1 MLSKRIRLSKQTLG
15 IWHQSVQQDAA
26 NSLFA
31 IAMAAAL
38 ALHLGIFVLTK
49 QIENSSTNS
58 VPKQQ
63 SVRVE
68 LRTPMS
74 NTNAAV
80 KKPAPEIKDK
90 IDSPKR
96 LRTLNSQS
104 RSKAKTEIEIPTT
117 VYEPPPQESQQLS
130 GLKLPEERQSPLLPS
145 GSLDFIE
152 KQRMLGEVLGAGAVA
167 GDLEI
172 PDIVSEAK
180 QNSEVRAIEYTFA
193 GYFNS
198 LSRRFVEAWG
208 GVRTLPPQSH
218 FDGKLG
224 EFIEYDVVINR
235 DGSLRK
241 IVNVSAKREPYRDF
255 TAVDELVRE
264 AFQAMFPFQPVPER
278 IKNDPLVVRKRIQFV
293 GFKYTLY

>member
-1 MLSKRIRLSKQTLG
+1 MLSKRIRISKQTIA
-15 IWHQSVQQDAA
+15 IWHQSVQQDAS
-26 NSLFA
+26 NPLFA
-31 IAMAAAL
+31 IAMATAL
-38 ALHLGIFVLTK
+38 ALHLGIFILTK
-49 QIENSSTNS
+49 QLDTSSTNS

-68 LRTPMS
+68 LRPPMS
-74 NTNAAV
+74 NTNAAA
-80 KKPAPEIKDK
+80 KKPPPEIIDK
-90 IDSPKR
+90 IESQKK

-104 RSKAKTEIEIPTT
+104 PSKAKTEIEIPTT
-117 VYEPPPQESQQLS
+117 AYEPPPQESQQLS
-130 GLKLPEERQSPLLPS
+130 RSNLPEERQSPLLPA
-145 GSLDFIE
+145 GNLDFIE
-152 KQRMLGEVLGAGAVA
+152 KQRLMGEVLGAGAVA

-172 PDIVSEAK
+172 PDIVSDTDQKSA
-180 QNSEVRAIEYTFA
+180 VRATEYTFA

-241 IVNVSAKREPYRDF
+241 IVNVTAKREPYRDF

-264 AFQAMFPFQPVPER
+264 VFQVMFPFQPVPER
-278 IKNDPLVVRKRIQFV
+278 IKNDPLVIRKRIQFV